1 MAFAGRKSTRE
12 DGKLTPEALEEA
24 ALRYLNRFD
33 CSVQK
38 LRSYLASFV
47 RKRAGDAALA
57 AHVESLLERYRASG
71 VLNDARFA
79 ENLAERLKG
88 RGASRRM
95 VEQKLRTRGITRD
108 VAEQVARSSPGSDL
122 EAARA
127 FVRRRR
133 LGSHRPEAERAA
145 KRRRDLAALARQG
158 FDHDTALRALGFGT
172 DEDF

>member
-1 MAFAGRKSTRE
+1 MAFARKENARDT
-12 DGKLTPEALEEA
+12 GPLTPEALEDA

-33 CSVQK
+33 CSVEK
-38 LRSYLASFV
+38 LRSHLAALV
-47 RKRAGDAALA
+47 RKRGGDSALA
-57 AHVESLLERYRASG
+57 AHAEALLERYRASG
-71 VLNDARFA
+71 VLDDGRFA
-79 ENLAERLKG
+79 KNLAERLKG

-95 VEQKLRTRGITRD
+95 VEQKLRARGITRD
-108 VAEQVARSSPGSDL
+108 VAVEAARSSPGSDL

-145 KRRRDLAALARQG
+145 NRHRDLAALARRG

>member
-12 DGKLTPEALEEA
+12 DGPLTPEALEAA

-33 CSVQK
+33 CSVGK
-38 LRSYLASFV
+38 LRSHLASLV
-47 RKRAGDAALA
+47 RKRGGDGSLA

-71 VLNDARFA
+71 VLDDTRFA

-95 VEQKLRTRGITRD
+95 VEQKLRARGISRD
-108 VAEQVARSSPGSDL
+108 VAAEVTRASPGSDL

-127 FVRRRR
+127 FVRKRR
-133 LGSHRPEAERAA
+133 LGPHRPEAERAA
-145 KRRRDLAALARQG
+145 NRRRDLAALARQG
-158 FDHDTALRALGFGT
+158 FDHDVATRALGFGS
-172 DEDF
+172 DDDF

>member
-1 MAFAGRKSTRE
+1 MAFSRRGTARE
-12 DGKLTPEALEEA
+12 TEPLTPQALEDA

-38 LRSYLASFV
+38 LRSYLGSLI

-57 AHVESLLERYRASG
+57 AHAETLLERYRASG
-71 VLNDARFA
+71 MLDDSRFA
-79 ENLAERLKG
+79 KNLAERMQG

-95 VEQKLRTRGITRD
+95 VEQKLRLRGVTRD
-108 VAEQVARSSPGSDL
+108 VAESVARASPGSDL

-133 LGSHRPEAERAA
+133 LGPHRPEAERQAN
-145 KRRRDLAALARQG
+145 RRRDLAALARRG
-158 FDHDTALRALGFGT
+158 FDHDTAVRALGYGS
-172 DEDF
+172 DDDF